1 MAVTDLIVGLQDR
14 RYRVERPWGR
24 TPPGIAVDV
33 VSQVA
38 VDSQDNVYVAQRIDP
53 PVVVFDSAGNY
64 LRSWGAGVIADAHGI
79 CVTPDDLVLVVDRD
93 AHQVLGFSPEGELQ
107 LQIGERHSPRF
118 QQPFN
123 HPCDV
128 AVAADGEIYVCD
140 GYGNSV
146 VHRFAADGTWIA
158 TWGEPGSGP
167 GQFTTPHAIWVTAD
181 ERVLVADRENNRIQ
195 VFDREGGYLTEWG
208 DHYHPMDIY
217 VDADG
222 LIYVSDQIPRLSQL
236 DADGNL
242 IGRCRPVLNGAHGVW
257 GDSRGNLFL
266 AESAPQNRVTK
277 LALQAGGR

>member
-1 MAVTDLIVGLQDR
+1 MVVTDLVVGLRNR
-14 RYRVERPWGR
+14 RYRVERPWGE
-24 TPPGIAVDV
+24 TPGGISIDV

-38 VDSQDNVYVAQRIDP
+38 VDSNDNVYVAQRIDP
-53 PVVVFDSAGNY
+53 PVVVFDSEGSY
-64 LRSWGAGVIADAHGI
+64 LRSWGTGVIADAHGI
-79 CVTPDDLVLVVDRD
+79 SITSDDLVLVVDRD

-107 LQIGERHSPRF
+107 LEIGERHAPRF

-128 AVAADGEIYVCD
+128 AVAGDGEIYVCD
-140 GYGNSV
+140 GYANSV
-146 VHRFAADGTWIA
+146 VHHFAADGSWIA

-181 ERVLVADRENNRIQ
+181 DRVLVADRENNRIQ
-195 VFDREGGYLTEWG
+195 VFDRTGGYLTEWG

-222 LIYVSDQIPRLSQL
+222 LIYVTDQIPRLSQL

-242 IGRCRPVLNGAHGVW
+242 VGRCRPVLNGAHGIW
-257 GDSRGNLFL
+257 GDSQGNLYL

-277 LALQAGGR
+277 LNRVG